1 MAYRSQ
7 QGRRPGEVA
16 SVVAGAFIE
25 RQAREGHP
33 GKRKS
38 RRPATRLVSFARA
51 PKPRRSLAKVCCCC
65 CCCCCAFAIQQIAM
79 FGAALRQN
87 SRVCSR
93 ALRLSRGY
101 GRIASGI
108 PSELDSTA
116 RRRTPPRST
125 LGLAWSGGGR
135 GPSLTSVPWAPG
147 SSRQLFGFSTQSA
160 AEERERKGEE
170 ETETSTA
177 ADQGAEEN
185 EAEAEEEA
193 EAEGVSAR
201 PTQTWLPSARR
212 WRPPWRRWAA
222 ERRLQGQAH
231 RTLADMENL
240 RERTSRQVENS
251 QKFAVQGFVKDLLDV
266 SDNLERALQAVES
279 DYLEQGGDGD
289 LGGEGGEKAF
299 GLLKSLHEGIAMTEK
314 QMVSVLRKN
323 GVERF
328 DPTGEPFDPNLHEAR
343 FEVPV
348 PDKAPGT
355 VVVVTKVGYTLHD
368 RVIRPAEVGVVPGEA
383 S

>member
-1 MAYRSQ
+1 
-7 QGRRPGEVA
+7 
-16 SVVAGAFIE
+16 
-25 RQAREGHP
+25 
-33 GKRKS
+33 
-38 RRPATRLVSFARA
+38 
-51 PKPRRSLAKVCCCC
+51 
-65 CCCCCAFAIQQIAM
+65 
-79 FGAALRQN
+79 
-87 SRVCSR
+87 
-93 ALRLSRGY
+93 
-101 GRIASGI
+101 
-108 PSELDSTA
+108 
-116 RRRTPPRST
+116 
-125 LGLAWSGGGR
+125 LG
-135 GPSLTSVPWAPG
+135 TPG

-160 AEERERKGEE
+160 AEGEGKEKGEE

-185 EAEAEEEA
+185 EAEAE
-193 EAEGVSAR
+193 GVSA
-201 PTQTWLPSARR
+201 
-212 WRPPWRRWAA
+212 
-222 ERRLQGQAH
+222 EAH
-231 RTLADMENL
+231 ADLVAKCEALEATVAKMGGENADYKDKLIRTLADMENL

>member
-1 MAYRSQ
+1 
-7 QGRRPGEVA
+7 
-16 SVVAGAFIE
+16 
-25 RQAREGHP
+25 
-33 GKRKS
+33 
-38 RRPATRLVSFARA
+38 
-51 PKPRRSLAKVCCCC
+51 
-65 CCCCCAFAIQQIAM
+65 M

-93 ALRLSRGY
+93 ALRLSRGD
-101 GRIASGI
+101 GRIAPGI

-116 RRRTPPRST
+116 READATAFDARAGLVWWRPGSLAD
-125 LGLAWSGGGR
+125 LGAL
-135 GPSLTSVPWAPG
+135 GPPG

-160 AEERERKGEE
+160 AEGEGKEKGEE

-193 EAEGVSAR
+193 EAEGVSA
-201 PTQTWLPSARR
+201 
-212 WRPPWRRWAA
+212 
-222 ERRLQGQAH
+222 EAH
-231 RTLADMENL
+231 ADLVAKCEALEATVAKMGGENADYKDKLIRTLADMENL